1 MNLWHALL
9 TIGAYVAAPG
19 MVEEIEG
26 TEDILGDIAASLQAQ
41 RTSAAAGSQ
50 CAAGCG

>member
-9 TIGAYVAAPG
+9 TVGAYVAAPEL
-19 MVEEIEG
+19 VDEIESA
-26 TEDILGDIAASLQAQ
+26 EDILGDIAASFQAQ
-41 RTSAAAGSQ
+41 RTPAAASQ